1 MEDPTAMKRPTVY
14 PPFAAALLL
23 FATSLPAHAES
34 LDSKINALLAS
45 DLVKGASISL
55 NVVEVGANGARSTEL
70 YAHNATLPLGPASNC
85 KLLTTAAAFETY
97 GPKAAFKTYL
107 YQVGEDL
114 VIVGGGDPAL
124 GDAKLAQESNTS
136 ITAPFERWAAS
147 LQHANITHYRNLI
160 VDDRVFDNDWIH
172 PNWPAKDA
180 MDWYSAPIGGLS
192 FNCNCLDWLPTVS
205 GKSVGI
211 QLFPNTSYVDI
222 SIKATRGAETRVS
235 LIRPAASNHFEL
247 RGTVAPNAGSG
258 APGEPFSVPIYDPG
272 LWTGTI
278 LKDVLASKGIAATG
292 DVRRVAPDEHLGNGT
307 LVASNETPLL
317 SVIGR
322 ANKNSINMMAES
334 LCKRLGHDATG
345 KPGSWASGTAAVTA
359 YATHLGVDPSWL
371 SLDDGSGL
379 SSKNRVAAKA
389 FTTVLAHVAQIP
401 DGHFFVESLAI
412 PGEDGT
418 LKKRFKGMGVSA
430 AVHAKTGHITGVS
443 TLSGYIQVSGKSGND
458 RLFAFSILCN
468 KYQGN
473 VNPWQDQVC
482 EAIYTWA
489 LQK

>member
-1 MEDPTAMKRPTVY
+1 MQRRTFYRSFTA
-14 PPFAAALLL
+14 AIILA
-23 FATSLPAHAES
+23 ATSLSARAES
-34 LDSKINALLAS
+34 LESKINTLLGS
-45 DLVKGASISL
+45 ELVKGASISMD
-55 NVVEVGANGARSTEL
+55 VVEVGSASNRGTEL

-97 GPKAAFKTYL
+97 GAKATFKTYL
-107 YQVGEDL
+107 YKIGDDL

-124 GDAKLAQESNTS
+124 GDAKLAQDAGVP
-136 ITAPFERWAAS
+136 ITAPFERWSAA
-147 LQHANITHYRNLI
+147 LKRAGITQFHNLI
-160 VDDRVFDNDWIH
+160 VDDRVFDNEWIH
-172 PNWPAKDA
+172 PDWPSKDA

-192 FNCNCLDWLPTVS
+192 FNVNCLDWLPTVS

-211 QLFPNTSYVDI
+211 QLIPNTSYVDV
-222 SIKATRGAETRVS
+222 SIKATRGSDTRVS
-235 LIRPAASNHFEL
+235 LIRPATSNHFEMH
-247 RGTVAPNAGSG
+247 GTVAPGAGSG

-278 LKDVLASKGIAATG
+278 LKDVLASAGIHATG
-292 DVRRVAPDEHLGNGT
+292 EVRRVAPDEHLGNGT
-307 LVASNETPLL
+307 LLASYETPLM

-322 ANKNSINMMAES
+322 AHKNSINMMAES

-345 KPGSWASGTAAVTA
+345 EPGSWASGTAAVTA
-359 YATHLGVDPSWL
+359 YATRLGVDPSWV

-379 SSKNRVAAKA
+379 SNKNRVAAKA
-389 FTTVLAHVAQIP
+389 FTTVLAHVAQLP

>member
-1 MEDPTAMKRPTVY
+1 MKWRFLRHTVAVGCL
-14 PPFAAALLL
+14 FAALS
-23 FATSLPAHAES
+23 ATAHADS
-34 LDSKINALLAS
+34 LDSKINGLLGSA
-45 DLVKGASISL
+45 LVKGASISL
-55 NVVEVGANGARSTEL
+55 DVVEVVRGTGGGAGRNNEIYS
-70 YAHNATLPLGPASNC
+70 HNATLPLGPASNC

-97 GPKAAFKTYL
+97 GAKATFKTYL
-107 YQVGEDL
+107 YKVGDDL
-114 VIVGGGDPAL
+114 VLVGGGDPAL
-124 GDAKLAQESNTS
+124 GDAKLAQEAGVS
-136 ITAPFERWAAS
+136 ITAPFERWAAALKGAGVS
-147 LQHANITHYRNLI
+147 GYRNLI
-160 VDDRVFDNDWIH
+160 VDDRVFDTQWIH
-172 PNWPAKDA
+172 PDWPAKD
-180 MDWYSAPIGGLS
+180 MLDWYSAPIGGLS
-192 FNCNCLDWLPTVS
+192 FNCNCLDWLPTVV

-211 QLFPNTSYVDI
+211 QLIPNTSYVDV
-222 SIKATRGAETRVS
+222 SIKATRGGQTRVS
-235 LIRPAASNHFEL
+235 LVRPAMSNHFEL
-247 RGTVAPNAGSG
+247 RGTVAPGAGSG

-278 LKDVLASKGIAATG
+278 LRDVLAANGVKCSGE
-292 DVRRVAPDEHLGNGT
+292 VRRVGAEEHVGSGT
-307 LVASNETPLL
+307 LVGTHETPLMA
-317 SVIGR
+317 VIGR

-345 KPGSWASGTAAVTA
+345 KPGSWASGTAAVVG
-359 YATHLGVDPSWL
+359 YAARVGVDPSWV

-379 SSKNRVAAKA
+379 SNKNRVAAKA
-389 FTTVLAHVAQIP
+389 FTTVLAHVAQLP

-430 AVHAKTGHITGVS
+430 AVHAKTGHISGVS
-443 TLSGYIQVSGKSGND
+443 TLSGYIQMPGKSGND

-489 LQK
+489 VQN

>member
-1 MEDPTAMKRPTVY
+1 MGRRTIY
-14 PPFAAALLL
+14 PAFLAALVSV
-23 FATSLPAHAES
+23 ALPALVRGAGVES
-34 LDSKINALLAS
+34 LDARINALLAS

-55 NVVEVGANGARSTEL
+55 DVVEIGPSRSTEL

-97 GPKAAFKTYL
+97 GPKATFKTYL
-107 YQVGEDL
+107 YKIGDDL
-114 VIVGGGDPAL
+114 AIVGGGDPAL
-124 GDAKLAQESNTS
+124 GDAKLAQEAGTS
-136 ITAPFERWAAS
+136 ITAPFERWATA
-147 LQHANITHYRNLI
+147 LKQAGITHYRNLI
-160 VDDRVFDNDWIH
+160 VDDRVFDTQWIH
-172 PNWPAKDA
+172 PNWPAKDL
-180 MDWYSAPIGGLS
+180 MDWYSAPVGGLS
-192 FNCNCLDWLPTVS
+192 FNVNCLDWLPTVS
-205 GKSVGI
+205 GKTVGVELI
-211 QLFPNTSYVDI
+211 PNTSYVQVDI
-222 SIKATRGAETRVS
+222 QATRGAETRVS
-235 LIRPAASNHFEL
+235 MVRPATSNHFEM
-247 RGTVAPNAGSG
+247 RGTVAPGAGSG
-258 APGEPFSVPIYDPG
+258 AAGEPFSVPIYDPG

-278 LKDVLASKGIAATG
+278 LRDVLAAAGISGSGGVMRLGA
-292 DVRRVAPDEHLGNGT
+292 DEHLGAGV
-307 LVASNETPLL
+307 LVASHETPLL
-317 SVIGR
+317 AVIGR

-359 YATHLGVDPSWL
+359 YVTHLGADPSWL

-389 FTTVLAHVAQIP
+389 FTTVLAHVAQVP
-401 DGHFFVESLAI
+401 DGHFFIESLAI

-443 TLSGYIQVSGKSGND
+443 TLSGYIEVSGTTGSD